1 MTNQLEYAGR
11 IIKTIGEVQI
21 EKAII
26 QSFLR
31 MHLLLV
37 EEETM
42 HLLNRFT
49 KVLALDGV
57 QVEANQKGL
66 IITF

>member
-1 MTNQLEYAGR
+1 MQ
-11 IIKTIGEVQI
+11 
-21 EKAII
+21 
-26 QSFLR
+26 
-31 MHLLLV
+31 LLLV

-57 QVEANQKGL
+57 REEANQKGL

>member
-1 MTNQLEYAGR
+1 MQ
-11 IIKTIGEVQI
+11 
-21 EKAII
+21 
-26 QSFLR
+26 
-31 MHLLLV
+31 LLLV